1 MKKRVAILSSA
12 AAAVLL
18 TASAALAAPETF
30 SFDKGHSLVGFR
42 IRHFVSKVEGRFR
55 EYDGTISLDRQSPA
69 ASSRRTSPSR
79 TPGPPPRRQP
89 NPAAD
94 RPLRPPTPAGVLSAD
109 LREPALFFDGAGF
122 RRGPLRTV
130 ESRLNAGPLR
140 SIRLDRRME
149 WHALGWLAVA
159 LYVGA
164 EALSVLSLLKPGRAS
179 SATILRTSA
188 ASVLLAAGLALH
200 FADLEITARMLH
212 SVPYQTFGGSLSL
225 FGWMLGVSYLALLF
239 RHRERA
245 IGPFLIPFVILFS
258 AAGLLLPMR
267 AAAPDSEMRGSLFA
281 MHVTFGILGY
291 AAFTFSFVLSILYL
305 VQDRQIR
312 RGRTGILFA
321 RLPPLEVIG
330 KMNRTSVTI
339 GIAVLAASVLFGLLW
354 ANRVWATMG
363 DPKIEWAIATLAL
376 YGFLLWM
383 ERRGWKGP
391 RVAILSILGYGLVL
405 FSYTIVN
412 MFFSRSHGFR

>member
-1 MKKRVAILSSA
+1 
-12 AAAVLL
+12 
-18 TASAALAAPETF
+18 
-30 SFDKGHSLVGFR
+30 
-42 IRHFVSKVEGRFR
+42 
-55 EYDGTISLDRQSPA
+55 
-69 ASSRRTSPSR
+69 
-79 TPGPPPRRQP
+79 
-89 NPAAD
+89 
-94 RPLRPPTPAGVLSAD
+94 
-109 LREPALFFDGAGF
+109 
-122 RRGPLRTV
+122 
-130 ESRLNAGPLR
+130 
-140 SIRLDRRME
+140 ME

-159 LYVGA
+159 LYAGA
-164 EALSVLSLLKPGRAS
+164 EALSILSLLKPGRAS
-179 SATILRTSA
+179 SGTILRTSA

-200 FADLEITARMLH
+200 FADLEITARTLH
-212 SVPYQTFGGSLSL
+212 SVPYRTFGGSLSL

-258 AAGLLLPMR
+258 AASLLLPMR

-305 VQDRQIR
+305 VQNRQIR

-330 KMNRTSVTI
+330 KMNRTSVSI

-363 DPKIEWAIATLAL
+363 DPKIEWAIATLGL

>member
-1 MKKRVAILSSA
+1 
-12 AAAVLL
+12 
-18 TASAALAAPETF
+18 
-30 SFDKGHSLVGFR
+30 
-42 IRHFVSKVEGRFR
+42 
-55 EYDGTISLDRQSPA
+55 
-69 ASSRRTSPSR
+69 
-79 TPGPPPRRQP
+79 
-89 NPAAD
+89 
-94 RPLRPPTPAGVLSAD
+94 
-109 LREPALFFDGAGF
+109 
-122 RRGPLRTV
+122 
-130 ESRLNAGPLR
+130 
-140 SIRLDRRME
+140 ME

>member
-1 MKKRVAILSSA
+1 
-12 AAAVLL
+12 
-18 TASAALAAPETF
+18 
-30 SFDKGHSLVGFR
+30 
-42 IRHFVSKVEGRFR
+42 
-55 EYDGTISLDRQSPA
+55 
-69 ASSRRTSPSR
+69 
-79 TPGPPPRRQP
+79 
-89 NPAAD
+89 
-94 RPLRPPTPAGVLSAD
+94 
-109 LREPALFFDGAGF
+109 
-122 RRGPLRTV
+122 
-130 ESRLNAGPLR
+130 
-140 SIRLDRRME
+140 ME
-149 WHALGWLAVA
+149 WHALGWVAVA

-164 EALSVLSLLKPGRAS
+164 EALSILSLLKPGRAS
-179 SATILRTSA
+179 SGTILRTSA

-212 SVPYQTFGGSLSL
+212 SVPYRTFGGSLSL

-258 AAGLLLPMR
+258 AAGLLLPMQ

-281 MHVTFGILGY
+281 LHVTFGILGY
-291 AAFTFSFVLSILYL
+291 AAFTFSFVLSVLYL
-305 VQDRQIR
+305 VQNRQIR

-330 KMNRTSVTI
+330 KMNRTSVSI

-354 ANRVWATMG
+354 ANRVWATMA

-391 RVAILSILGYGLVL
+391 RVAVLSILGYGLVL